1 MRTLLIC
8 TLLSL
13 SVIGYSQTSIKRD
26 SVSGNWIEL
35 QDSVKV
41 KTGLKTAFVLE
52 QKDGSK
58 IPVLATD
65 KGKYFVV
72 LRNKEGKLY
81 RRYLKS

>member
-13 SVIGYSQTSIKRD
+13 SVIGYSQTNIKRD
-26 SVSGNWIEL
+26 SLGNFHEL
-35 QDSVKV
+35 PDSVRITTGI
-41 KTGLKTAFVLE
+41 KTGLSFTNKFGKE
-52 QKDGSK
+52 F
-58 IPVLATD
+58 PVLATD